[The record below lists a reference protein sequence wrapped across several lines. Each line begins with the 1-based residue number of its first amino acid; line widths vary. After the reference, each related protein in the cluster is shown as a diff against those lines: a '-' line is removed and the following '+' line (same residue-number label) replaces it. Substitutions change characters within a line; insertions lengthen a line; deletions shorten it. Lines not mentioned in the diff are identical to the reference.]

1 MARKSS
7 GDKPKK
13 SGFSLD
19 NYKTHNGPQG
29 STEQWKEAMRKA
41 LMLENPQDT
50 AAEIEI
56 KLTRMIRKIT
66 V

>member
-7 GDKPKK
+7 DKPKK
-13 SGFSLD
+13 AGFSLD
-19 NYKTHNGPQG
+19 NYKTHDGAKG
-29 STEQWKEAMRKA
+29 STEQWKDAMRKA